1 MACEP
6 NPHFEETFLGKLLLS
21 GSCFYGKP
29 FFWKSFYGKPFYG
42 KTVWGQLLF
51 GEGIG
56 NELLDFRKLPLTHL
70 FSCVK
75 RFRLSSLRSPKLPP
89 VPLPAP
95 PMCHFRSFLR
105 RESWQVRSPCPG

>member
-6 NPHFEETFLGKLLLS
+6 DPHFEETLFGKLFLS

-56 NELLDFRKLPLTHL
+56 NELLGFRKLPLTHL

>member
-1 MACEP
+1 MG
-6 NPHFEETFLGKLLLS
+6 NHFLEAIFWKPFLGKTV
-21 GSCFYGKP
+21 CGKL
-29 FFWKSFYGKPFYG
+29 F
-42 KTVWGQLLF
+42 F

-56 NELLDFRKLPLTHL
+56 NALLGFRKLPLTHL

-75 RFRLSSLRSPKLPP
+75 RFRLSSLHSPNLPP

-95 PMCHFRSFLR
+95 PMCHFRLFLR